1 MHLLC
6 AAGLQKRAKLQNCPA
21 ELSSN
26 YCKTNRCVQQLLLDD
41 AGSPNLDKSANLGKV
56 MLHLEPEA
64 VQLVLVHPG
73 GQVLIHGDTS
83 MLD

>member
-21 ELSSN
+21 ELSSS
-26 YCKTNRCVQQLLLDD
+26 YCKSNRFVQQLLLDD
-41 AGSPNLDKSANLGKV
+41 AGSPKLGKSANLGKV
-56 MLHLEPEA
+56 MHHLDTEA
-64 VQLVLVHPG
+64 AQLLLVILG
-73 GQVLIHGDTS
+73 GQVVIHGDTS